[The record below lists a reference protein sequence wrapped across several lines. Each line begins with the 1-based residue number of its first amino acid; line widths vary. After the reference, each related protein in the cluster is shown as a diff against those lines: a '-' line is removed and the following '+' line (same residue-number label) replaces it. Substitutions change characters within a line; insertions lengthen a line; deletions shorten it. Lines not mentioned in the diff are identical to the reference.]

1 MRFINFEQLAGH
13 DHKSSMVKPKREDQ
27 QKWREMMTNRNGSA
41 IQSQLKIC
49 EATRAEIWH
58 LWDAEMSRIEPA
70 EKLWGSCDTIDIK
83 TMYLGSPPLKG
94 STIINHLTWWWSQT
108 GFKHIRHVQIFIE
121 SFLQSL
127 AKPLN
132 YVVLGAKHSSKPY
145 HCRSFRRITTPPDP
159 TSCIC
164 GGVASPSELMLG
176 GSQISQLVTMVSGT
190 PSNPDVLTKS
200 SQWPMINWKISNI
213 IKQMERYHR
222 QQLIVTLS
230 RPWSTNIYRIYYI
243 FIYILYIYILICI
256 HIYIYILIY
265 IYIHN
270 AYWTNIDSYRYMIY
284 VYIVTYIYT
293 QKDPK
298 GGFIHQVYRAN
309 FEPLQIRPTVLRP
322 PDWCPI
328 LRRPAQIHAA
338 SDRCFGGE
346 YPEAAINRVSWPFLK
361 KWSLGI

>member
-58 LWDAEMSRIEPA
+58 LWDAEMSKIEPA

-108 GFKHIRHVQIFIE
+108 GFKHNRHVQIFIE

-159 TSCIC
+159 TSCIS

-243 FIYILYIYILICI
+243 FIYILYIYI
-256 HIYIYILIY
+256 YIYL
-265 IYIHN
+265 
-270 AYWTNIDSYRYMIY
+270 Y
-284 VYIVTYIYT
+284 VYTYIYT
-293 QKDPK
+293 Y
-298 GGFIHQVYRAN
+298 IY
-309 FEPLQIRPTVLRP
+309 T
-322 PDWCPI
+322 
-328 LRRPAQIHAA
+328 
-338 SDRCFGGE
+338 
-346 YPEAAINRVSWPFLK
+346 
-361 KWSLGI
+361 

>member
-1 MRFINFEQLAGH
+1 
-13 DHKSSMVKPKREDQ
+13 
-27 QKWREMMTNRNGSA
+27 
-41 IQSQLKIC
+41 
-49 EATRAEIWH
+49 
-58 LWDAEMSRIEPA
+58 MSRIEPA

-83 TMYLGSPPLKG
+83 TLYLGSPPLKG

-132 YVVLGAKHSSKPY
+132 YVVLGAKHSSEPY

-159 TSCIC
+159 TSCIS

-243 FIYILYIYILICI
+243 FIYILYIYIYTYMYTY
-256 HIYIYILIY
+256 IYIYIFIYLYIYTY

-270 AYWTNIDSYRYMIY
+270 AYCIY
-284 VYIVTYIYT
+284 
-293 QKDPK
+293 
-298 GGFIHQVYRAN
+298 
-309 FEPLQIRPTVLRP
+309 
-322 PDWCPI
+322 
-328 LRRPAQIHAA
+328 
-338 SDRCFGGE
+338 SD
-346 YPEAAINRVSWPFLK
+346 
-361 KWSLGI
+361 